1 MRNFQ
6 DTFEVRKRS
15 FISAFSIYMTILLM
29 EKDFFLHSKLSARFN
44 SIKRFKKMIRLTTFP
59 ARNLFKVPKRRQ

>member
-44 SIKRFKKMIRLTTFP
+44 SIKRFK
-59 ARNLFKVPKRRQ
+59 